1 MGQQLHQLSQEVRK
15 ERERIDENDPTASAR
30 LQTLQQERVEIEVL
44 SVKVQHLDF
53 RNDKHKTPLHVAAMS
68 GNME

>member
-15 ERERIDENDPTASAR
+15 ERERIDENDPTATAR
-30 LQTLQQERVEIEVL
+30 LQTLQQEGVEMEVL

-53 RNDKHKTPLHVAAMS
+53 RNEEHKTPIHLAAMS